1 MILEEA
7 VSFLPPIHLSIIWN
21 TVIVSEWIEYLDRL
35 KPAFLSSH
43 CCFACGNGMGIVD
56 HVALN
61 RLALH
66 YLEGRVRG
74 SKSSNSQP

>member
-1 MILEEA
+1 VIFEEA

-21 TVIVSEWIEYLDRL
+21 TVIVSEWIEYLDTL

-43 CCFACGNGMGIVD
+43 CRFTCGKGMGIVD
-56 HVALN
+56 YVALN
-61 RLALH
+61 PLALH
-66 YLEGRVRG
+66 YFEGRGRG